1 MKSGAD
7 DLVVEDILHK
17 ISKEIYDEF
26 QQKKTNAFVLLKKRR
41 THSRP

>member
-17 ISKEIYDEF
+17 ISKEIYGIST
-26 QQKKTNAFVLLKKRR
+26 KKNKRFRLLKKSEL
-41 THSRP
+41 TADII